1 MKIPGGLLHRL
12 AVCLCSAKTLER
24 VVEPAI
30 ADLQKEYAIA
40 QNRTHRVRVVV
51 SGYAAVIKVV
61 GICALRLSEPTGE
74 DRHVLA
80 RILMWS
86 VGSAVA
92 TTALLLVPPL
102 LNRSQSISSWLAAAM
117 LIPQAVPLSIPIGSV
132 FGIALGLS
140 TRPNMNVAKV
150 TLFGALAASA
160 LNLAILAWA
169 MPAANQAF
177 RQIAIDESRARGYDG
192 PVRLQKGYNEMWL
205 PELRRQADLF
215 AANGERS
222 LARPFIFHF
231 HFRLSFAAATFS
243 LVSLL
248 IAASVH
254 HRGLRFVTA
263 FAACCVYWTLMYA
276 GDAGSRRGYLPP
288 SLGAWLPNLVTIA
301 SAVFFIASSN
311 SSRLRGQRGVA
322 RGSVIEAPH

>member
-1 MKIPGGLLHRL
+1 MIPGRALHRL
-12 AVCLCSAKTLER
+12 SAGICCAKTLEH

-40 QNRTHRVRVVV
+40 PSRMHRVRVLVT
-51 SGYAAVIKVV
+51 GYAAIIKVV
-61 GICALRLSEPTGE
+61 GICALRPSEPTGE
-74 DRHVLA
+74 DRHALG

-86 VGSAVA
+86 VGSVVA

-102 LNRSQSISSWLAAAM
+102 LNRNQSISSWFAAAT
-117 LIPQAVPLSIPIGSV
+117 LIPQAVPLGIPIGIV
-132 FGIALGLS
+132 FGVALGLS

-160 LNLAILAWA
+160 LSLATLAWA

-177 RQIAIDESRARGYDG
+177 NQIAIDESRARGYDG
-192 PVRLQKGYNEMWL
+192 PVQLQKSYNEMWL
-205 PELRRQADLF
+205 SELRRQAELL
-215 AANGERS
+215 AADGEPR
-222 LARPFIFHF
+222 LARLFVFRF

-248 IAASVH
+248 IAASVG

-263 FAACCVYWTLMYA
+263 LAACLAYWMLMYA
-276 GDAGSRRGYLPP
+276 GDAGSRGGYLAP
-288 SLGAWLPNLVTIA
+288 SLGAWLPNLVFVV
-301 SAVFFIASSN
+301 SAIFFASSY
-311 SSRLRGQRGVA
+311 LRGSSV
-322 RGSVIEAPH
+322 RGSMSPAR